1 MRTVPVSS
9 FGIGT
14 VYGSPPQISRARS
27 WKISAKPMVIST
39 WPSVS
44 PRSRRRK
51 KRSMPMPTSAM
62 ATAPARHA
70 SAKLFVNSATESP
83 T

>member
-1 MRTVPVSS
+1 MRTVPVSI
-9 FGIGT
+9 FGTGT
-14 VYGSPPQISRARS
+14 VYGSPPQMSSARS
-27 WKISAKPMVIST
+27 WKIRAKPMVIST

-51 KRSMPMPTSAM
+51 KRSMPMPTRAM

-70 SAKLFVNSATESP
+70 SAKLLVRSATVSP